1 MSNEELQGRIAA
13 LEVIAMTALGLQLAN
28 VQHDPDYRKSND
40 FLSHMREAID
50 AQAASLPLEAQK
62 HATNYGRSL
71 LEAVA
76 SNLRFLRGEDGS
88 VN

>member
-28 VQHDPDYRKSND
+28 VRHDPDYQKSND

-62 HATNYGRSL
+62 HATNYDHAL

-76 SNLRFLRGEDGS
+76 SNYGFS
-88 VN
+88 VGTRAR